1 MVRESPSKGSMD
13 ETEVVKSVCMLC
25 FMVCGIDAHVK
36 DGRLVRVEGMQEHVA
51 TQGALC
57 PRGYHLPDYV
67 YSPHRLKYPLI
78 RDKKGGFRRA
88 TWDEAIEL
96 VAVSLEKIREQLGPR
111 SVAVTVGSIGA
122 ENILISAF
130 AQRWRAAFG
139 TPNFFSIEAHCFRS
153 RIMARIF
160 TFGNY
165 PLSDPDHAECVVLWG
180 HNPDASEPPLA
191 ARLYKLVDQG
201 LKIIAI
207 DPRKIPLAKKGIH
220 VPIRPGTDA
229 ALALSMINVIINEG
243 LYDREFVENHTLG
256 FDRLRDHVQE
266 YTPEKVSAVCQVP
279 SSDIYRISRIFA
291 GAKGACIEQGINSLD
306 QHINGFQNSRVLAIL
321 QAITGNYN
329 RPGGWCRNPFMRLSD
344 LRLPVQGEPIGASE
358 YPIFRSFWGMTSPYG
373 QQMLL
378 PDAILTG
385 KPYPIKALLVSGGN
399 PAAAWPDAEKV
410 KAAFKKL
417 DLMVVMDLFMTE
429 TAKLAHVVLPVC
441 SSVETLGL
449 AYNYGLTMGI
459 PFVMPSRKLIDPIG
473 ESKPDWWIYSRLGR
487 EMGYAEH
494 FPWNTDEEVVDHMLK
509 PSGITLK
516 QLLEDSPN
524 GVMFG
529 KRSYE
534 PEEKFRTP
542 SGKIELYSESL
553 AALGQDPLPVHR
565 EPTQSAFR
573 NPELTRDFPHI
584 LVTGVR
590 IPEYTHWQM
599 KSIAQLRNLAPDP
612 VAWLHPATAEA
623 VGIRDGDMMIVE
635 TRRSAVRVKAT
646 TTEDMM
652 PGVISLAHGWEE
664 EVNANLLT
672 ELDDRDPVT
681 GYSEF
686 RNLACRIRKGE

>member
-1 MVRESPSKGSMD
+1 MRASEPMT
-13 ETEVVKSVCMLC
+13 ETEAIKSVCMLC
-25 FMVCGIDAHVK
+25 FMVCGIDAHVR
-36 DGRLVRVEGMQEHVA
+36 DGVLLGVDGMKAHVA
-51 TQGALC
+51 TQGVLC
-57 PRGYHLPDYV
+57 PRGYRLPDYV
-67 YSPHRLKYPLI
+67 YSPDRLKYPLL
-78 RDKKGGFRRA
+78 RGKDGSFRRA
-88 TWDEAIEL
+88 TWDEALEF
-96 VAVSLEKIREQLGPR
+96 VADGLQRIKEELGPQ

-139 TPNFFSIEAHCFRS
+139 TPNFFSIEAHCFRA

-165 PLSDPDHAECVVLWG
+165 PLSDPDNAECVVLWG
-180 HNPDASEPPLA
+180 HNPDASEPPVA
-191 ARLYKLVDQG
+191 ARLHKLADQG

-243 LYDREFVENHTLG
+243 LYDREFVENYTLG
-256 FDRLRDHVQE
+256 FDKLKEHVKE
-266 YTPEKVSAVCQVP
+266 YTPEKVSGICQVP
-279 SSDIYRISRIFA
+279 PSDITRISRIFA
-291 GAKGACIEQGINSLD
+291 GANGACIEQGINSLD
-306 QHINGFQNSRVLAIL
+306 QHINGFQNSRVIAIL

-344 LRLPVQGEPIGASE
+344 LRLPVEGDPIGAKE
-358 YPIFRSFWGMTSPYG
+358 YPIFHSFWGMTSPYG

-378 PDAILTG
+378 PDAILTE

-399 PAAAWPDAEKV
+399 PAAAWPDAGKV
-410 KAAFKKL
+410 KQAFKKL

-429 TAKLAHVVLPVC
+429 TAKLANVVLPVC

-459 PFVMPSRKLIDPIG
+459 PFAMLSRKLIEPVG

-487 EMGYAEH
+487 KMGFPEQ
-494 FPWNTDEEVVDHMLK
+494 FPWNSDEEVVDHMLK
-509 PSGITLK
+509 PSGFTLK
-516 QLLEDSPN
+516 QFMEDFPN

-534 PEEKFRTP
+534 PDKKFRTP
-542 SGKIELYSESL
+542 SGRIELYSESL
-553 AALGQDPLPVHR
+553 GALGQDPLPVHK
-565 EPTQSAFR
+565 EPTQSPLE
-573 NPELTRDFPHI
+573 NPALTEEFPFI
-584 LVTGVR
+584 LVTGIR

-599 KSIAQLRNLAPDP
+599 KSIPSLRNLAPEP
-612 VAWLHPATAEA
+612 VGWLHPTTAQSGG
-623 VGIRDGDMMIVE
+623 VRDGDMMVVE
-635 TRRSAVRVKAT
+635 TRRSAIRVRAS
-646 TTEDMM
+646 TTEEIM

-664 EVNANLLT
+664 EVNANRLT
-672 ELDDRDPVT
+672 ELEGRDPVT

-686 RNLACRIRKGE
+686 RNLACRIGKGD